1 MHKNGIKLIVAD
13 LYNTLLRRDKTI
25 TDYTVHVFRLIRE
38 RGILIAF
45 ATARDFRFVTEHI
58 SPLFDVVPDIII
70 ADNGALA
77 RYNGNDVYKRLIP
90 AETANALLPRFELA
104 RCISTETVYFLSGE
118 YSNDH
123 WSFGKKATIIT
134 DFFDGIK
141 DDVLYLD
148 GNIGNS
154 LADITEGFHEVR
166 AVTYSDV
173 PVGLVTV
180 VHKEAT
186 KLNALVAIEN
196 ALNIKENEILAF
208 GDDYNDIDLLAHC
221 TNSVAVANAI
231 DEAKAIANHIC
242 GDCDND
248 GVAKWLEENVL

>member
-1 MHKNGIKLIVAD
+1 MSKIEMNIKMIVTD
-13 LYNTLLRRDKTI
+13 LDNTLLRRDKTI
-25 TDYTVHVFRLIRE
+25 TDYTAHVFRLIHK
-38 RGILIAF
+38 RGILITF

-58 SPLFDVVPDIII
+58 SPLFDIVPDIVI

-77 RYNGNDVYKRLIP
+77 RHNNKDVYKRLIP
-90 AETANALLPRFELA
+90 AEIANALLSRFELV
-104 RCISTETVYFLSGE
+104 RCISTETAYYLSGE

-123 WSFGKKATIIT
+123 WSIGKKATIIT
-134 DFFDGIK
+134 DFSNDVNE
-141 DDVLYLD
+141 DVLYLD

-166 AVTYSDV
+166 PVTYSD
-173 PVGLVTV
+173 VGLVTV

-186 KLNALVAIEN
+186 KLNALIAVEN
-196 ALNIKENEILAF
+196 ELNILENEILSF
-208 GDDYNDIDLLAHC
+208 GDDYSDIDILAHC

-231 DEAKAIANHIC
+231 DEVKAVARYFC

-248 GVAKWLEENVL
+248 GVAKWMEENVL